1 MSGQERKIAAI
12 TGGASGIGAA
22 TCRRL
27 ASDGYAISILDRNGD
42 AAEKVTAEIGAAG
55 GEARFFEADVT
66 DEAGLRKAFEAS
78 SDAFGHLA
86 DVLVNSAGIVVPSST
101 SRAVDPETHRRVW
114 DVNYFGTFNAS
125 RTFADIAIRA
135 RRKGAI
141 VNLASTSSLRP
152 VPAANYTPGKYA
164 VKGLTELQAAEFGPR
179 GIRVNAVAPTYT
191 MTPPMLA
198 RIEAGVRTADAIKAQ
213 SALKILVTPEHIA
226 DGIAFLASDRAAAI
240 TGITMPI
247 DAGWLVSIPYES
259 MDAPVLAVN
268 DSPES

>member
-1 MSGQERKIAAI
+1 MSEVPQKVAVV

-27 ASDGYAISILDRNGD
+27 AGDGNVVVIFDRNDEAGESLASEIVSNGGD
-42 AAEKVTAEIGAAG
+42 A
-55 GEARFFEADVT
+55 RFHYADVT
-66 DEAGLRKAFEAS
+66 DEAGLRTAFEAVR
-78 SDAFGHLA
+78 DAAGHPA
-86 DVLVNSAGIVVPSST
+86 DILVNSAGIVVPSTT

-114 DVNYFGTFNAS
+114 EVNYFGTFNAS
-125 RTFADIAIRA
+125 RVFADMAIRA
-135 RRKGAI
+135 HRRAAI

-152 VPAANYTPGKYA
+152 VPAAQYTPGKYA
-164 VKGLTELQAAEFGPR
+164 VKGLTEVQAAEFGPR

-198 RIEAGVRTADAIKAQ
+198 RIEAGFRTAEAIKAQ
-213 SALKILVTPEHIA
+213 SALKMLVTPEHIA

-259 MDAPVLAVN
+259 MDAPILDVD
-268 DSPES
+268 DSPNS